1 MDFSLLKNRPSG
13 CGPSHFPKVA
23 MLQLCCDDPAK
34 WILDNERII
43 SRTLFYWIDKKM
55 FSFNFIQI
63 LGLLLFFFGLIVL
76 NRCNQVE
83 HMDYLTRSLSET
95 MHSAKSDLEE
105 RETTRQLVRKSLLY
119 SSMGIFVSLGG
130 MAMFF
135 VSAS

>member
-1 MDFSLLKNRPSG
+1 MKENFS
-13 CGPSHFPKVA
+13 H
-23 MLQLCCDDPAK
+23 
-34 WILDNERII
+34 
-43 SRTLFYWIDKKM
+43 TLFYWIDKKM
-55 FSFNFIQI
+55 FSLNFIQI